1 MTTDAAA
8 QSARRSLRWLA
19 RAGRL
24 SVRLSVRWLLPAGVL
39 LGAAAG
45 GVYGT
50 VQTPQYT
57 ATSYVMAVPTKQR
70 FDSQSAQGFAQAYG
84 RVATQLAVLGD
95 AQVWA
100 GVPVRTLR
108 KSVRSA
114 TSPDAPMV
122 SISATSARPAQAADI
137 ANAVARSLIEH
148 AHHAARDT
156 GIRLVSFSYAMKPA
170 QPSSASRELTTL
182 VGAGAGGLLAGLA
195 LLVRPRRSTD
205 HDDTARVSVPAPAHA
220 GEVPEKVG

>member
-1 MTTDAAA
+1 MTTDTSP
-8 QSARRSLRWLA
+8 QPAR
-19 RAGRL
+19 GRL
-24 SVRLSVRWLLPAGVL
+24 RARVRATVLRARWLLPAGVL

-45 GVYGT
+45 GAYGT
-50 VQTPQYT
+50 VRTPQYT
-57 ATSYVMAVPTKQR
+57 ATSYVMAVPVRQP
-70 FDSQSAQGFAQAYG
+70 FESQTALGFAQAYG

-122 SISATSARPAQAADI
+122 SISATSPRPAQAADI
-137 ANAVARSLIEH
+137 ANAVARSLTEH
-148 AHHAARDT
+148 ADHATRDT
-156 GIRLVSFSYAMKPA
+156 GIRLVSFSHALKPA
-170 QPSSASRELTTL
+170 QPSSPPRSLTTL
-182 VGAGAGGLLAGLA
+182 VGAAAGGLLGGLA

-205 HDDTARVSVPAPAHA
+205 QDETTRAPVPAPAHA
-220 GEVPEKVG
+220 GDVQEQLG

>member
-1 MTTDAAA
+1 MTTDTSP
-8 QSARRSLRWLA
+8 QTARRRLLA
-19 RAGRL
+19 LVRA
-24 SVRLSVRWLLPAGVL
+24 VRLPARWLLPAGVL

-57 ATSYVMAVPTKQR
+57 ATSYVMAVPVNQQ
-70 FDSQSAQGFAQAYG
+70 FDSQTALGFAQAYG

-100 GVPVRTLR
+100 GVPVGTLR
-108 KSVRSA
+108 TSVRSA

-122 SISATSARPAQAADI
+122 SISATSPRPAQAADI
-137 ANAVARSLIEH
+137 ANAVARSLTEH
-148 AHHAARDT
+148 AGHAARDT
-156 GIRLVSFSYAMKPA
+156 GIRLVNFSHALKPA
-170 QPSSASRELTTL
+170 QPSSASRKLTTL
-182 VGAGAGGLLAGLA
+182 VGASMGGLLGGLA

-205 HDDTARVSVPAPAHA
+205 DADTARASVPAPAHA
-220 GEVPEKVG
+220 GDVQEQVG